1 MNIESYEKIGFV
13 DNAPP
18 ALNADNLNKMDEQ
31 IVKLTDAV
39 NQLSIDGSRVHIN
52 YAIPS
57 NMVDNVSFEKIE
69 ESSTSEGG
77 VMGC

>member
-39 NQLSIDGSRVHIN
+39 NQLSNQLSIDGSRVHIN

-69 ESSTSEGG
+69 ENRTS
-77 VMGC
+77 